1 MDGLDRIWP
10 EEPLSFVLPKSDD
23 LVWTLTPVPDFEF
36 CHFVSPIL
44 AVEVSM
50 REPFVDSQ
58 FQVATVLFALAILL
72 P

>member
-10 EEPLSFVLPKSDD
+10 EEPLRYVLPKSDD
-23 LVWTLTPVPDFEF
+23 LVWRLTPVPGFEF

-50 REPFVDSQ
+50 QELFEGSQ
-58 FQVATVLFALAILL
+58 FQAVIILFALASLS